1 VGQTHDAGPSH
12 PIGVD
17 TRKGESTRSSS
28 LTPAVLAG
36 DIAICAIVL
45 SGIAYAA
52 RAERRASATAAGWPY
67 AAAAAGVLAW
77 GALVVVLAREGVF
90 ATNPDTTTPLIVA
103 GIAVP
108 VIAGVVLMLR
118 VPGVLRAVDR
128 IPLQWLVGVQFYRVL
143 GALFLIAYARDEMP
157 GEFALPAGIG
167 DVLVGA
173 SAVVVAYLVATRGA
187 QRTRSAVLA
196 WCVFGIADLVVAVGT
211 GFLSAPSILQQLALD
226 DPNTAI
232 TRYPFVLIPTY
243 LVPISI
249 LLHVYVIAR
258 LRERSAAPAAAVG
271 PARAA

>member
-1 VGQTHDAGPSH
+1 MSN
-12 PIGVD
+12 
-17 TRKGESTRSSS
+17 S

-36 DIAICAIVL
+36 DIIVCAVVL

-52 RAERRASATAAGWPY
+52 HARRRTSPTPAVMPY
-67 AAAAAGVLAW
+67 ALAAAGLVAW
-77 GALVVVLAREGVF
+77 GALVLVLAREGVF
-90 ATNPDTTTPLIVA
+90 ATNPDTTTPLIAA

-108 VIAGVVLMLR
+108 IVVGVVVLLR

-128 IPLQWLVGVQFYRVL
+128 IPLQWLVGVQFYRVF

-167 DVLVGA
+167 DIAVGLA
-173 SAVVVAYLVATRGA
+173 AVVVAYLVAARGVE
-187 QRTRSAVLA
+187 RSRIAVLA
-196 WCVFGIADLVVAVGT
+196 WCAFGIADLVIAVGT
-211 GFLSAPSILQQLALD
+211 GFLSSPSILQQLALD

-249 LLHVYVIAR
+249 LLHVSVIAR
-258 LRERSAAPAAAVG
+258 LRERSAAAAAAVG

>member
-1 VGQTHDAGPSH
+1 M
-12 PIGVD
+12 
-17 TRKGESTRSSS
+17 SSS

-36 DIAICAIVL
+36 DIIVCAVVL

-52 RAERRASATAAGWPY
+52 RAERRASATAARWPY
-67 AAAAAGVLAW
+67 AAAAAAAVAW
-77 GALVVVLAREGVF
+77 GALAVVLAREGVF

-108 VIAGVVLMLR
+108 IVAGVVLMLR

-167 DVLVGA
+167 DVLVGLA
-173 SAVVVAYLVATRGA
+173 ALVVAYLVATRGE
-187 QRTRSAVLA
+187 QRTRPAVLA